1 MKMPHSKE
9 KKAPEEVKSLLQG
22 LGGYTRRVRS
32 RAPTKTLST
41 EHHPDRN
48 YQEPILVRTS
58 GGVPPLPQGS
68 GATVGYREKG
78 YPKQEPKNDCL
89 DFVKIETS

>member
-1 MKMPHSKE
+1 MKTPHSKE

-32 RAPTKTLST
+32 RAPTETWG
-41 EHHPDRN
+41 H
-48 YQEPILVRTS
+48 YQEPIHFRTS